1 MADEYWIGA
10 GDGHRGA
17 LPIASR
23 RPSPVAGQPLRRIP
37 SQSLLEQLAGL
48 RAVRRDQLAFLTAA
62 ARRHGDIFRLRILGI
77 PLIMVNHPD
86 YVHRVL
92 VDNRENYDKEAYLY
106 RTVRPVLRSGL
117 IGAVGGESWQ
127 RQRRLMQPT
136 FHRHKI
142 AGFTDNMTEETSAM
156 LARWAGRYGPADVV
170 SVLPDIGHVVL
181 RIVTRTLFGADV
193 GPTTEAIEHDFTI
206 ANEIMARYFQFPF
219 PPLSVPTPRNLQ
231 LRRLIGGLFEFTAEL
246 IEQRRDRPGQDT
258 TTLLSILANAVDEE
272 SGHRMD
278 AVQLR
283 DEVTNLMVGG
293 YETTTNTVAYLL
305 NLLARH
311 TEVQERMFAELTE
324 VLDGQTP
331 NFEELGRLT
340 YTRMV
345 VDETLRMYSPAWQT
359 MRHAVHA
366 DQMGGYHVPAGS
378 GMYINFSML
387 HRHPEF
393 WPDPER
399 FDPDR
404 FLPEN
409 AAQRPKSAY
418 TPFASGPR
426 NCLGKHFALT
436 EVMVIATMILQA
448 YRLRVPAGAPPMEFE
463 QLITLRPR
471 HGVQLHL
478 ERR

>member
-1 MADEYWIGA
+1 MSIS
-10 GDGHRGA
+10 
-17 LPIASR
+17 LR
-23 RPSPVAGQPLRRIP
+23 RPSPVAGQPLWSIP
-37 SQSLLEQLAGL
+37 SHGLLAQLVGL
-48 RAVRRDQLAFLTAA
+48 RAVRREQSAYFRAPSS
-62 ARRHGDIFRLRILGI
+62 RHGDIFRLRILGV
-77 PLIMVNHPD
+77 PLTMVNHPD

-92 VDNRENYDKEAYLY
+92 VDNRKNYDKDAFLY

-127 RQRRLMQPT
+127 RQRRLMQPS
-136 FHRHKI
+136 FHRPKI
-142 AGFTDNMTEETSAM
+142 AAFTDNMTEETSAM
-156 LARWAGRYGPADVV
+156 LARWARRYGPAEVA
-170 SVLPDIGHVVL
+170 SVLPDISHVVL
-181 RIVTRTLFGADV
+181 RIVTRTLFGANID
-193 GPTTEAIEHDFTI
+193 PTAKKLEHDFTI
-206 ANEIMARYFQFPF
+206 ANEIMGRYFRFPF
-219 PPLSVPTPRNLQ
+219 PPLSVPTPRNLR
-231 LRRLIGGLFEFTAEL
+231 LRRLIGGLFEFAAEL
-246 IEQRRDRPGQDT
+246 IEQGHDRPGQG
-258 TTLLSILANAVDEE
+258 TTLLSILADAVDEE
-272 SGHRMD
+272 SGQRMD

-311 TEVQERMFAELTE
+311 TEVQERVFAELTE
-324 VLDGQTP
+324 VLGGRTP
-331 NFEELGRLT
+331 KFEDLGRLE
-340 YTRMV
+340 YTRMA

-366 DQMGGYHVPAGS
+366 DQLGGYHLPAGS
-378 GMYINFSML
+378 GVYINFFLL

-409 AAQRPKSAY
+409 VAKRPKSAY
-418 TPFASGPR
+418 IPFASGPR

-436 EVMVIATMILQA
+436 ELIVITTMILQA
-448 YRLRVPAGAPPMEFE
+448 YRLRVPAGAPPVEFE